1 MQDAAEWSDELDAL
15 RFAVPGHGA
24 PCAVHRLAFKAVLGP
39 SPAGQAALAFF
50 HDNKAAFL
58 LAAFAKIK
66 RANLPAGRSL
76 HLNSRDIRRAIAGED
91 EEPVARV
98 CRVLDRGDG

>member
-24 PCAVHRLAFKAVLGP
+24 FCAVHRLAFKAVLGA
-39 SPAGQAALAFF
+39 SPDREAALAFF
-50 HDNKAAFL
+50 HDHEAAFT
-58 LAAFAKIK
+58 AAARAKIE
-66 RANLPAGRSL
+66 RSALPASRSL

-91 EEPVARV
+91 ADNAPRV
-98 CRVLDRGDG
+98 CRVLDGR

>member
-24 PCAVHRLAFKAVLGP
+24 FCAVHRLAFKAVLGA
-39 SPAGQAALAFF
+39 SPEREAALVFF
-50 HDNKAAFL
+50 HDHEAAFT
-58 LAAFAKIK
+58 AAALAKIK
-66 RANLPAGRSL
+66 RAGLPAGRSL

-91 EEPVARV
+91 GEAAARV
-98 CRVLDRGDG
+98 CRVLDRG